1 MSRNDILVAGIAL
14 VLAIW
19 GLSRL
24 SEPESGSWVHPQ
36 GATPGHVRILLFR
49 ASVGALI
56 EGQKAELCYGVEN
69 ARTVRIAPGPEGA
82 ASQVYPAAHRC
93 VAIWPQHT
101 THYTLMAIG
110 FDGSSVARS
119 LTLPVQTVP
128 LPVPEPRYYA
138 LATGSAARCSGMP
151 AREPATSVEAP
162 ATRSAAEPA
171 TAPAGT
177 AAART

>member
-1 MSRNDILVAGIAL
+1 MSGSDKVVAGIAL
-14 VLAIW
+14 VLAMW

-24 SEPESGSWVHPQ
+24 SQPEGGSWVHPQ
-36 GATPGHVRILLFR
+36 GAVPGRVRILHFR

-82 ASQVYPAAHRC
+82 ASQVYPSVNRC
-93 VAIWPQHT
+93 VEIWPQHT

-128 LPVPEPRYYA
+128 PPVPEPRYYA
-138 LATGSAARCSGMP
+138 LAMSSAAR
-151 AREPATSVEAP
+151 
-162 ATRSAAEPA
+162 
-171 TAPAGT
+171 
-177 AAART
+177 